1 MDNITR
7 RYAEH
12 VNSRGNKMFSPAM
25 QMIMAKGK
33 SPIDNLIEQ
42 HRRMSEVIFSK
53 QFEEELKEEVKEAVS
68 KQIRDYLKR

>member
-1 MDNITR
+1 MNNITR

-12 VNSRGNKMFSPAM
+12 VNNRGNKMFSPAM

-42 HRRMSEVIFSK
+42 HRRMSESMFSER
-53 QFEEELKEEVKEAVS
+53 F
-68 KQIRDYLKR
+68 

>member
-12 VNSRGNKMFSPAM
+12 VNNRGNKMFSPAM

-42 HRRMSEVIFSK
+42 HRRMSEEIFSK
-53 QFEEELKEEVKEAVS
+53 QFEAELKEEVKEAVS
-68 KQIRDYLKR
+68 KEIRDYLKR

>member
-12 VNSRGNKMFSPAM
+12 VNNRGNKMLSPAM
-25 QMIMAKGK
+25 QMIMAQGK

-42 HRRMSEVIFSK
+42 HRRMDEKIFSER
-53 QFEEELKEEVKEAVS
+53 FEKELKEEVKEAVS
-68 KQIRDYLKR
+68 KQIRDYLKK

>member
-12 VNSRGNKMFSPAM
+12 VNNRGNKIFSPAM
-25 QMIMAKGK
+25 QMVMAKGK
-33 SPIDNLIEQ
+33 SPIDNLIEH
-42 HRRMSEVIFSK
+42 HRRMSESMLSER
-53 QFEEELKEEVKEAVS
+53 FEEELKEEVKEAVI

>member
-1 MDNITR
+1 MYNLVRSVFFLLHRFYRFLI
-7 RYAEH
+7 
-12 VNSRGNKMFSPAM
+12 S
-25 QMIMAKGK
+25 QGK

-42 HRRMSEVIFSK
+42 HRRMSESMFSK

>member
-12 VNSRGNKMFSPAM
+12 VNNRGNKMISPVM

-42 HRRMSEVIFSK
+42 HRKMEEEIFSK
-53 QFEEELKEEVKEAVS
+53 QFEAELKEEVKDAVS

>member
-1 MDNITR
+1 MNNITR

-12 VNSRGNKMFSPAM
+12 INNRVNKMFSHAM
-25 QMIMAKGK
+25 QMIMAQGK

-42 HRRMSEVIFSK
+42 HRRMSESMFSK

>member
-12 VNSRGNKMFSPAM
+12 VNNRGNKMLSPAVK
-25 QMIMAKGK
+25 MIMAQGK

-42 HRRMSEVIFSK
+42 HRRMSESMFSER
-53 QFEEELKEEVKEAVS
+53 FEKELKEEVKEAVS
-68 KQIRDYLKR
+68 KEIRNYLKK